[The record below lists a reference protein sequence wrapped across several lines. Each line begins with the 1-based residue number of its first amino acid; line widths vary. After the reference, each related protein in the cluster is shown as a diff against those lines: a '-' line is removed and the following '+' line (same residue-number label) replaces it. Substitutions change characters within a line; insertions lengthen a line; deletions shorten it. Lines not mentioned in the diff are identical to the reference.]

1 MYVLLTK
8 SQNIDNLFIEL
19 VVISFDLL
27 KRMGKS

>member
-8 SQNIDNLFIEL
+8 SQNIDNLFVEL

-27 KRMGKS
+27 ERTGKS